1 MLRIQSEHALEI
13 GASLFR
19 ISTHNIVIP
28 DVVEERSRGGPLLQ
42 NLLVDAFGISALMLR
57 VQTGRLPESVIL
69 RRRWQR
75 END

>member
-1 MLRIQSEHALEI
+1 
-13 GASLFR
+13 
-19 ISTHNIVIP
+19 VIP